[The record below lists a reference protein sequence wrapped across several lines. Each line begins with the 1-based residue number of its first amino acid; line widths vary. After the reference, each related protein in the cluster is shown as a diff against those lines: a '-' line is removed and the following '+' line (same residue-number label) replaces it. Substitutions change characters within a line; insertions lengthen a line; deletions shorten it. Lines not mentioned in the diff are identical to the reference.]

1 MREDEVCEPELQGQ
15 IGFEKKKK
23 EHSSQTP
30 NWSKGRDSRQER
42 ISGNE
47 ASSWVCK
54 EQRLQREG
62 PKQKDARKVVQSN
75 EARPR
80 SGIFLSME

>member
-15 IGFEKKKK
+15 IGFKKKK

-30 NWSKGRDSRQER
+30 NWSKGRDSRQEC
-42 ISGNE
+42 IPGIE

-54 EQRLQREG
+54 EQRLQGEG
-62 PKQKDARKVVQSN
+62 PKQDGARKVDQGQM
-75 EARPR
+75 RQD
-80 SGIFLSME
+80 SGAVFS

>member
-15 IGFEKKKK
+15 IGLKKKKK

-30 NWSKGRDSRQER
+30 NWSKGRYKRQER
-42 ISGNE
+42 ISGKE

-54 EQRLQREG
+54 EQRLQGAG
-62 PKQKDARKVVQSN
+62 PQRTVLGRRFGVK
-75 EARPR
+75 
-80 SGIFLSME
+80 

>member
-15 IGFEKKKK
+15 IGLKKKK

-30 NWSKGRDSRQER
+30 NWSKGRDSRQEC
-42 ISGNE
+42 IPGIE

-54 EQRLQREG
+54 EQRLQGEG
-62 PKQKDARKVVQSN
+62 PKQDGARKVDQGQM
-75 EARPR
+75 RQD
-80 SGIFLSME
+80 SGAVFS